1 MIYTVTAHLRSG
13 PVIATIEAATFFDAI
28 QAHRRALMK
37 GRTARK
43 NGAVYKLRKI
53 VAVKVDEVTK

>member
-37 GRTARK
+37 LQET
-43 NGAVYKLRKI
+43 KLERDHVWNCRI
-53 VAVKVDEVTK
+53 VAVKDEN

>member
-1 MIYTVTAHLRSG
+1 MKYICTAYLRSG
-13 PVIATIEAATFFDAI
+13 PVVATIEADTFFDAI

-37 GRTARK
+37 SRTARK

-53 VAVKVDEVTK
+53 VAVKDERP

>member
-1 MIYTVTAHLRSG
+1 MIYTVTAHLHDG
-13 PVIATIEAATFFDAI
+13 PIVATIEADTFFDAI
-28 QAHRRALMK
+28 RAHRRALMK

-53 VAVKVDEVTK
+53 VAVKDEQ